1 MASIHPRTSRTGATT
16 FQVRWRE
23 AGRQTSREAP
33 TLPAARRLKALVE
46 AHGTYADGMAIAGV
60 PTVAEQAEEYLQHHT
75 RGNDDTRRDYRR
87 IFDQHIAPTF
97 ADLAVSAVTPQLL
110 TAWGAGL
117 VMADKTRANVT
128 AVMSGI
134 LESAVPEW
142 LPANPWRKVRLQKR
156 DGPRET
162 HFLTSADFALILAEI
177 PEGFRLL
184 VTTLATTGLRW
195 GELAAL
201 DVRDLDL
208 RGPAPVLKVTKAV
221 KHRDKQGD
229 EPGIPKTRKAVR
241 HVTAPAE
248 LADVFRA
255 AVNGRRIYD
264 PLFTNTVGRRVR
276 RSTFHGSVWSPAL
289 DRAQGKGLAFRP
301 RIHDLRAAATTWLIE
316 AGMRPDEVADL
327 MGHESIDTTL
337 RIYRRMNPESGR
349 RAAAAMSRVL
359 EQAVAR
365 ELEG

>member
-184 VTTLATTGLRW
+184 VTTLAT
-195 GELAAL
+195 
-201 DVRDLDL
+201 D
-208 RGPAPVLKVTKAV
+208 
-221 KHRDKQGD
+221 
-229 EPGIPKTRKAVR
+229 
-241 HVTAPAE
+241 
-248 LADVFRA
+248 
-255 AVNGRRIYD
+255 RR
-264 PLFTNTVGRRVR
+264 PC
-276 RSTFHGSVWSPAL
+276 
-289 DRAQGKGLAFRP
+289 
-301 RIHDLRAAATTWLIE
+301 
-316 AGMRPDEVADL
+316 
-327 MGHESIDTTL
+327 
-337 RIYRRMNPESGR
+337 
-349 RAAAAMSRVL
+349 SR
-359 EQAVAR
+359 
-365 ELEG
+365 